1 MAVKSNTKA
10 LREAIKIVGSQ
21 EKLAEKL
28 GITQGAVSHWFNKN
42 KGVAPPVEYV
52 PAIEEATNG
61 VVTRFDLRP
70 DFFKGGKSDNS
81 TKDMASPV

>member
-42 KGVAPPVEYV
+42 IGTVPPIDYVVE
-52 PAIEEATNG
+52 IERATNG
-61 VVTRFDLRP
+61 LVTRYELRP
-70 DFFKGGKSDNS
+70 DFFCEEKKE
-81 TKDMASPV
+81 A

>member
-1 MAVKSNTKA
+1 MAVKNNTEA

-42 KGVAPPVEYV
+42 KGVTPPIEYV

-70 DFFKGGKSDNS
+70 DFFKGDINDNS
-81 TKDMASPV
+81 TENMDSSV